1 MDYRDKFMMN
11 AGILILAYAYAVSG
25 YPYAGLLCGVFSVM
39 LAILTHSMRRMMR
52 NMPLISAGTLVQSTL
67 IFVSFPLSERYVLV
81 LLAFCNTAVSVL
93 WMESSL
99 KAIRPGMRYI
109 LWAYPVFLMLAS
121 LLPQSAMCWFSGEV
135 RERTSAIVLV
145 SLIFLPLILAYI
157 RKQERMISVGMK
169 RRRDYNFLDY
179 DRMARKSVCE
189 KQ

>member
-81 LLAFCNTAVSVL
+81 LLAFCNTVVSIL

-99 KAIRPGMRYI
+99 RALRETMMI
-109 LWAYPVFLMLAS
+109 LLISFWVFVLLSLAMPVPAEIFLMGRILPRAAS
-121 LLPQSAMCWFSGEV
+121 LML
-135 RERTSAIVLV
+135 VL
-145 SLIFLPLILAYI
+145 LIFMPVLCAYFI
-157 RKQERMISVGMK
+157 RMHRRIMK
-169 RRRDYNFLDY
+169 
-179 DRMARKSVCE
+179 
-189 KQ
+189 